1 MLLGRLI
8 KEALQGQAR
17 FVAELAAHD
26 APLAQRLATGAAR
39 HELTP
44 EAYLAEAVQDFLA
57 EGDDEAWTTVTS
69 ALQGD
74 EAPGTA
80 FLAAV
85 VRRRLRLDG
94 VPESADA

>member
-8 KEALQGQAR
+8 KEALHGQAR

-26 APLAQRLATGAAR
+26 RPLADRLRQGAERRATS
-39 HELTP
+39 P
-44 EAYLAEAVQDFLA
+44 ETYLAEAVQDFLA
-57 EGDDEAWTTVTS
+57 EDDDAAWTTVTS

-74 EAPGTA
+74 QAPGTA

-94 VPESADA
+94 VAGSADG

>member
-17 FVAELAAHD
+17 FVAELDVHD
-26 APLAQRLATGAAR
+26 RPLADRLREGAERHAT
-39 HELTP
+39 TP
-44 EAYLAEAVQDFLA
+44 EAYLADAVQGFLA
-57 EGDDEAWTTVTS
+57 EDDDEAWTTVTS

-74 EAPGTA
+74 QAPGTA

-94 VPESADA
+94 VAEPADG

>member
-8 KEALQGQAR
+8 KEALQGQVR
-17 FVAELAAHD
+17 FVAELAAED
-26 APLAQRLATGAAR
+26 APLARRLAEGAAR
-39 HELTP
+39 RGVSP
-44 EAYLAEAVQDFLA
+44 EAYLAQAVQDFLA
-57 EGDDEAWTTVTS
+57 EDDDETWTTVTS

-74 EAPGTA
+74 RAPGTA

-94 VPESADA
+94 VSEAADD